1 MSIVHNGLI
10 RGVNSVYNQCINV
23 GERGTP
29 KDKLDFA
36 NYAAQCAAILHEHH
50 EFEEEVL
57 FPKMNELAGVPGLMD
72 GNVQEHA
79 AFHDGFAIY
88 EQYLEDVKAE
98 KVVLDGAHMKKLIDD
113 YMPALYSHLV
123 NEIDT
128 LIGLEKYDDKV
139 DWVTWFNGEVEKLN
153 KGFMG
158 QSDFRVSVAPAM
170 ELSRLL

>member
-23 GERGTP
+23 GEKGIQ

-36 NYAAQCAAILHEHH
+36 NYAAQCAAILNEHH

-57 FPKMNELAGVPGLMD
+57 FPKINELAGVSGLMD
-72 GNVQEHA
+72 GNMAEHA
-79 AFHDGFAIY
+79 AFHDGFEIY
-88 EQYLEDVKAE
+88 KEYLEDVKAE
-98 KVVLDGAHMKKLIDD
+98 KVELDGVHLKKLIDD

-139 DWVTWFNGEVEKLN
+139 DWVTWFNGEVKKLN

-158 QSDFRVSVAPAM
+158 QSVFRVRISCA
-170 ELSRLL
+170 